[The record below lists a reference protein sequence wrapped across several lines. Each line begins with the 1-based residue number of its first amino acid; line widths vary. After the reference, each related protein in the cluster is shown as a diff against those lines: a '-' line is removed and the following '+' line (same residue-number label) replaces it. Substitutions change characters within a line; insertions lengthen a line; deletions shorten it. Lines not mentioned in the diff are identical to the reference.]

1 MDLLL
6 DRCKSRNSKN
16 NNMKQ
21 TPLYE
26 SLKMTYEREREIVNS
41 LATYFQQGK
50 ILGDIL
56 LELSQRKDLN
66 AKEKIYLALMIGS
79 MMSKPNEEK

>member
-1 MDLLL
+1 M
-6 DRCKSRNSKN
+6 KN
-16 NNMKQ
+16 

-41 LATYFQQGK
+41 LATYFQQAK
-50 ILGDIL
+50 PVGDIL
-56 LELSQRKDLN
+56 LELSQRKDMN
-66 AKEKIYLALMIGS
+66 SKEKVYLALMIGS

>member
-1 MDLLL
+1 M
-6 DRCKSRNSKN
+6 KN
-16 NNMKQ
+16 

-26 SLKMTYEREREIVNS
+26 TLKMTYEREREIVNS
-41 LATYFQQGK
+41 IATYFQQGK

-56 LELSQRKDLN
+56 LELSQRKNLN

-79 MMSKPNEEK
+79 LMSKNKADE

>member
-1 MDLLL
+1 
-6 DRCKSRNSKN
+6 
-16 NNMKQ
+16 MKQ

-41 LATYFQQGK
+41 IATYFQQGK

-56 LELSQRKDLN
+56 LELSQRKDMN
-66 AKEKIYLALMIGS
+66 AKEKIYLALMIGN
-79 MMSKPNEEK
+79 MMSKNGTNGTEQN

>member
-1 MDLLL
+1 
-6 DRCKSRNSKN
+6 
-16 NNMKQ
+16 MKQ

-26 SLKMTYEREREIVNS
+26 ALKITQEREREIVNS
-41 LATYFQQGK
+41 LANYFQQGK

>member
-1 MDLLL
+1 
-6 DRCKSRNSKN
+6 
-16 NNMKQ
+16 MKQ

-26 SLKMTYEREREIVNS
+26 ALKITQDREREIVNS
-41 LATYFQQGK
+41 IATYFQQGK

-66 AKEKIYLALMIGS
+66 AKEKIYLALMIGT
-79 MMSKPNEEK
+79 MMTKNNEDAREQN

>member
-1 MDLLL
+1 M
-6 DRCKSRNSKN
+6 KN
-16 NNMKQ
+16 

-26 SLKMTYEREREIVNS
+26 TLKMTYEREREIVNS
-41 LATYFQQGK
+41 MATYFQQGK

-56 LELSQRKDLN
+56 LELSQRKDMN

-79 MMSKPNEEK
+79 MMTKTNEENGREQN

>member
-1 MDLLL
+1 M
-6 DRCKSRNSKN
+6 KN
-16 NNMKQ
+16 

-26 SLKMTYEREREIVNS
+26 SLIMTYEREREIVNS
-41 LATYFQQGK
+41 IAIYFQQGK

-66 AKEKIYLALMIGS
+66 EKEKIYLALMIGS
-79 MMSKPNEEK
+79 MMSKPDAEK

>member
-1 MDLLL
+1 
-6 DRCKSRNSKN
+6 
-16 NNMKQ
+16 MKQ

-41 LATYFQQGK
+41 MATYFQQGK

-56 LELSQRKDLN
+56 LELSQRKDMN

-79 MMSKPNEEK
+79 MMSKNGTDGAEQN

>member
-1 MDLLL
+1 M
-6 DRCKSRNSKN
+6 KN
-16 NNMKQ
+16 

-41 LATYFQQGK
+41 LANYFQQGK

-56 LELSQRKDLN
+56 LELSQRKDMN
-66 AKEKIYLALMIGS
+66 AKEKIYLALIIGS
-79 MMSKPNEEK
+79 IMTKNKEDGTEQN

>member
-1 MDLLL
+1 
-6 DRCKSRNSKN
+6 
-16 NNMKQ
+16 MKQ

-41 LATYFQQGK
+41 MATYFQQGK

-56 LELSQRKDLN
+56 LELSQRKDMN

-79 MMSKPNEEK
+79 MMTKNGTDGREQN

>member
-1 MDLLL
+1 
-6 DRCKSRNSKN
+6 
-16 NNMKQ
+16 MKQ

-41 LATYFQQGK
+41 MATYFQQGK

-56 LELSQRKDLN
+56 LELSQRKDMN
-66 AKEKIYLALMIGS
+66 SKEKIYLALMIGN
-79 MMSKPNEEK
+79 MMSKNGTNGAEQN

>member
-1 MDLLL
+1 M
-6 DRCKSRNSKN
+6 KN
-16 NNMKQ
+16 

-26 SLKMTYEREREIVNS
+26 SLKMTYEREREIVNF
-41 LATYFQQGK
+41 LANYFQQGK

-56 LELSQRKDLN
+56 LELSQRKDMN

-79 MMSKPNEEK
+79 MMSKPDAEK

>member
-1 MDLLL
+1 M
-6 DRCKSRNSKN
+6 KN
-16 NNMKQ
+16 

-26 SLKMTYEREREIVNS
+26 TLKMTYEREREIVNS
-41 LATYFQQGK
+41 IATYFQQGK

-79 MMSKPNEEK
+79 MMSKTKEENGSEQN

>member
-1 MDLLL
+1 
-6 DRCKSRNSKN
+6 
-16 NNMKQ
+16 MKP

-26 SLKMTYEREREIVNS
+26 SLKMTYDREREIVNS

>member
-1 MDLLL
+1 
-6 DRCKSRNSKN
+6 
-16 NNMKQ
+16 MKQ

-41 LATYFQQGK
+41 IVTYFQQGK

-56 LELSQRKDLN
+56 LELSQRKDMN

-79 MMSKPNEEK
+79 MMTKTKEEYAEQQN

>member
-1 MDLLL
+1 
-6 DRCKSRNSKN
+6 
-16 NNMKQ
+16 MKQ

-26 SLKMTYEREREIVNS
+26 SLKMTYDREREIVNS

-79 MMSKPNEEK
+79 MMTKTKEENGAEQN

>member
-1 MDLLL
+1 
-6 DRCKSRNSKN
+6 
-16 NNMKQ
+16 MKQ

-26 SLKMTYEREREIVNS
+26 TLKMTYERERKIVNS
-41 LATYFQQGK
+41 IATYFQQGK

-79 MMSKPNEEK
+79 MMTKNKEDAN

>member
-1 MDLLL
+1 
-6 DRCKSRNSKN
+6 
-16 NNMKQ
+16 MKQ
-21 TPLYE
+21 TPLYT

-41 LATYFQQGK
+41 MATYFQQGK

-56 LELSQRKDLN
+56 LELSQRKDMN

-79 MMSKPNEEK
+79 MMTKNETDAREQN

>member
-1 MDLLL
+1 
-6 DRCKSRNSKN
+6 
-16 NNMKQ
+16 MKQ

-41 LATYFQQGK
+41 MATYFQQGK

-56 LELSQRKDLN
+56 LELSQRKDMN
-66 AKEKIYLALMIGS
+66 AKEKIYLALMIGN
-79 MMSKPNEEK
+79 MMAKNGAEE

>member
-1 MDLLL
+1 
-6 DRCKSRNSKN
+6 
-16 NNMKQ
+16 MKQ

-26 SLKMTYEREREIVNS
+26 TLKMTHDREREIVNS
-41 LATYFQQGK
+41 IATYFQQGK

-56 LELSQRKDLN
+56 LELSQRKDMN

-79 MMSKPNEEK
+79 MMSKHTTDGTKQN

>member
-1 MDLLL
+1 
-6 DRCKSRNSKN
+6 
-16 NNMKQ
+16 MKQ

-26 SLKMTYEREREIVNS
+26 SLKMTYDRERKIVNS
-41 LATYFQQGK
+41 IATYFQQGK

-56 LELSQRKDLN
+56 LELSQRKDMN

-79 MMSKPNEEK
+79 MMTKNKEDGTEQN